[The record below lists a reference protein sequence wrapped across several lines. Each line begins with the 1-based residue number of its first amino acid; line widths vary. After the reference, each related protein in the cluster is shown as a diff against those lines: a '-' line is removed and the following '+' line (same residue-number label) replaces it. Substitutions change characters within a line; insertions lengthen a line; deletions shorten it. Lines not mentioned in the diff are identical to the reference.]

1 MSQQALI
8 VSDML
13 NDFVLDGAPLQVPGA
28 REIIPNIQREME
40 KARREGTLVF
50 FLCDSHAPDDPELAV
65 WPPHAMKG
73 TRGAEIVAE
82 LAPREGDVVI
92 EKTRYDGF
100 YLTDLEERLR
110 AQNVSELILT
120 GVCTEICVHYTGAS
134 ALMRGFKVTV
144 PEDCV
149 QGLNAENA
157 KSALNMLTQVL
168 QPQG

>member
-1 MSQQALI
+1 MIQKAII

-13 NDFVLDGAPLQVPGA
+13 NDFVIDGAPLQVPGA
-28 REIIPNIQREME
+28 QNIIPNIQREME
-40 KARREGTLVF
+40 KARREGTPVF
-50 FLCDSHAPDDPELAV
+50 YLCDSHAPGDPELAV

-73 TRGAEIVAE
+73 TRGAEIVEE

-100 YLTDLEERLR
+100 YLTDLEEQLR
-110 AQNVSELILT
+110 ARGVSELILT

-144 PEDCV
+144 PDDCV
-149 QGLNAENA
+149 QGLSAENA
-157 KSALNMLTQVL
+157 KSALNMLMRVL
-168 QPQG
+168 QPMG